1 LGEQDCPDNGQG
13 KLVTVDGSNNP
24 ATILDANVKEAGIPV
39 RAFWPD
45 GADREVTFIY
55 SACGCPVKV
64 MTRRVGDRTERI
76 KDMPVIFP
84 DDPSVVTLISKIMAW

>member
-1 LGEQDCPDNGQG
+1 
-13 KLVTVDGSNNP
+13 
-24 ATILDANVKEAGIPV
+24 
-39 RAFWPD
+39 
-45 GADREVTFIY
+45 
-55 SACGCPVKV
+55 